1 MEIEYKEIAIR
12 SIQEAEI
19 NPQIMGEDDFKRLV
33 ANIKKDGVLTSSP
46 LIMQLSDSKYICI
59 SGHHRIKAAIK
70 AGLKKIVCA
79 IIQKV
84 DDSTRLRLQLTHND
98 ISGTPDPEIVRQ
110 LQAKITEED
119 LKLCDILIE
128 QSKQED
134 ETLNVEIPQYRYVN
148 ICLLP
153 ESKEVFTDLIQ
164 FLQGDESDKYLIEK
178 QDYEK
183 LKDLLTIAFEAG
195 FKTPGR
201 AIRRFLDIVEMH
213 KHELDGA

>member
-1 MEIEYKEIAIR
+1 
-12 SIQEAEI
+12 
-19 NPQIMGEDDFKRLV
+19 
-33 ANIKKDGVLTSSP
+33 
-46 LIMQLSDSKYICI
+46 
-59 SGHHRIKAAIK
+59 
-70 AGLKKIVCA
+70 
-79 IIQKV
+79 V
-84 DDSTRLRLQLTHND
+84 DYSTRLRLQLTHND